1 MNSITHRGVLW
12 VMSVT
17 VSEEVSPGTMLGIS
31 NLTFLQQTITDTA
44 EDFKLLL
51 SGEIVGTITGSD
63 DLGDVLLKHGWLVA
77 YVNIINPTG

>member
-1 MNSITHRGVLW
+1 MIASSGCSRCRFLVIVFVVYMNSITHRGDLW

-17 VSEEVSPGTMLGIS
+17 VSEEVGPGTMLSIS

-51 SGEIVGTITGSD
+51 SGEIVGTIT
-63 DLGDVLLKHGWLVA
+63 
-77 YVNIINPTG
+77 